1 MSEITEKFCE
11 ECGKKSP
18 IGVKFCKFC
27 GIKSFYQPRSH
38 QNAFSINY
46 NCIKDPPK
54 ISQIIKFDGSN
65 FEKNIDYIKFI

>member
-27 GIKSFYQPRSH
+27 GIEFPVIDHPDYVRANAPAQNPPPQGQFPYQ
-38 QNAFSINY
+38 Q
-46 NCIKDPPK
+46 
-54 ISQIIKFDGSN
+54 SQ
-65 FEKNIDYIKFI
+65 